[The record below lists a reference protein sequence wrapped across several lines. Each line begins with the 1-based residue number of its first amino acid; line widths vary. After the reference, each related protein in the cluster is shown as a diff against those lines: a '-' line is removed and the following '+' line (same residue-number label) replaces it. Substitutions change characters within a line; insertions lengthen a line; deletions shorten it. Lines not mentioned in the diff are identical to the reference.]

1 MKLSDLKSILQFDT
15 DFADNEI
22 DATFYTEI
30 DDILPKYAKNLN
42 VLAISTNY
50 ITCDFTNF
58 INHHKTAIREYLYK
72 EYYIAW
78 ASYYFTGIFDDQDAE
93 CIAYFI
99 EHDMDDFLRGE
110 Y

>member
-15 DFADNEI
+15 DFADDEI
-22 DATFYTEI
+22 DSTFYTELE
-30 DDILPKYAKNLN
+30 DILPKYADDVD
-42 VLAISTNY
+42 VLQINTNY
-50 ITCDFTNF
+50 IVCDFSRF
-58 INHHKTAIREYLYK
+58 IREHQEEITKYIK
-72 EYYIAW
+72 TVYYEDYID
-78 ASYYFTGIFDDQDAE
+78 STITGIFKDQDAE